1 MNSILCSTPCT
12 FYGQRN
18 ERTMCTDRLFF
29 HRKSVPFQSNARLH
43 ATNAS
48 KLAVYFDFF
57 KLWSTVQC
65 QNKHTSNYPTTRTN
79 YTEEYSFFLYNNR
92 ISLIQHV
99 KVTNQVTIRNIEL
112 ATKFNISKYGNTF
125 LKDQL
130 WLMSETVN
138 SWRLQD

>member
-1 MNSILCSTPCT
+1 M
-12 FYGQRN
+12 GQRN
-18 ERTMCTDRLFF
+18 DRTMCTNGLFF
-29 HRKSVPFQSNARLH
+29 QKNQYHFNQMQH

-65 QNKHTSNYPTTRTN
+65 QNKHASNYPTTHTN
-79 YTEEYSFFLYNNR
+79 YTEEYHFFLYNNR

-99 KVTNQVTIRNIEL
+99 KVTNQVTIRNIEP
-112 ATKFNISKYGNTF
+112 ATKFIISKYGNTF

-130 WLMSETVN
+130 CLMSETVN
-138 SWRLQD
+138 SWKLQN